1 MLAAF
6 QQSFQ
11 DTAGMVNE
19 PKDIYLA
26 TDTLQLPDSSA
37 ASLIGHFLE
46 SSNRMINAQPLTVN
60 NMEWIG
66 YLVLGL
72 LSVIALL
79 WYLFRER
86 LISLFQFTEFTSRTR
101 STDTSSNSPGL
112 LLNILLLI
120 NFVFTMTLFG
130 YLGARQMYSITLTQ
144 WSLGRILTVILIVVI
159 SLFVL
164 KMTLISLTGFLFNT
178 RPASVFQRRLYF
190 QVNNLLGILLLPVLF
205 LLIFQPGWYL
215 LIVGVILIFAAQIL
229 KWYGSFFNVISL
241 PGISL
246 FHIIVYLCTLEI
258 VPILVIIKLLN
269 NSLA

>member
-1 MLAAF
+1 MPAAV

-11 DTAGMVNE
+11 DTTIKVNV
-19 PKDIYLA
+19 DTGLNLI
-26 TDTLQLPDSSA
+26 TDTLQQADSSSVA
-37 ASLIGHFLE
+37 LTGHFLG
-46 SSNRMINAQPLTVN
+46 SSGQMITAQPLVLN

-79 WYLFRER
+79 WYFFRDR
-86 LISLFQFTEFTSRTR
+86 LISLFQFTEFTTRTR
-101 STDTSSNSPGL
+101 SVDTSSSSPGL
-112 LLNILLLI
+112 LLNILLMI

-130 YLGARQMYSITLTQ
+130 YLGAQHVYSIALTELTL
-144 WSLGRILTVILIVVI
+144 SRILTVILIVI
-159 SLFVL
+159 LGLFVF
-164 KMTLISLTGFLFNT
+164 KMTTISITGYIFNT
-178 RPASVFQRRLYF
+178 QQASAFQRGLYF

-205 LLIFQPGWYL
+205 LLIFQPGLYL
-215 LIVGVILIFAAQIL
+215 LIIGVMLIFAAQIL
-229 KWYGSFFNVISL
+229 KWYGSFFNVISR